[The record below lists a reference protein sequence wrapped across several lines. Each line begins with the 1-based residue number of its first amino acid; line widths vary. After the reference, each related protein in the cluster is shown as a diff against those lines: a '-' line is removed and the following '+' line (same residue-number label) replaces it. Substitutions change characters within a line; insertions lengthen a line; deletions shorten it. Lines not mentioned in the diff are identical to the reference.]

1 MSCFADKFDK
11 YYFYPMNGNELI
23 KNPRNIGREKG
34 LVVCLDKKRG
44 KGSHFTLYFG
54 VKRTIMKDRTKEI
67 GPGLLNN
74 ILANL
79 GLKKEDIE

>member
-1 MSCFADKFDK
+1 MFCGQICPIL
-11 YYFYPMNGNELI
+11 FYPMNGNELI
-23 KNPRNIGREKG
+23 KILKKIGREKG
-34 LVVCLDKKRG
+34 LAVRLDRKRG

-67 GPGLLNN
+67 SPGLLNN

>member
-1 MSCFADKFDK
+1 MSCFADKFVL

-23 KNPRNIGREKG
+23 KILKKIGREKG
-34 LVVCLDKKRG
+34 LTVSLDRKRG

-54 VKRTIMKDRTKEI
+54 TKRTIMKNGTKEI
-67 GPGLLNN
+67 GPGLLKK
-74 ILANL
+74 ILENL

>member
-1 MSCFADKFDK
+1 
-11 YYFYPMNGNELI
+11 MNGNELI
-23 KNPRNIGREKG
+23 KILKKIGREKG
-34 LVVCLDKKRG
+34 LAVRLDRKRG

-74 ILANL
+74 VPLNYL
-79 GLKKEDIE
+79 QVTT

>member
-1 MSCFADKFDK
+1 MSFFADKFVL

-23 KNPRNIGREKG
+23 KILKKIGREKG
-34 LVVCLDKKRG
+34 LAVRLDRKRG

-54 VKRTIMKDRTKEI
+54 MKRTIMKDRTKEI
-67 GPGLLNN
+67 SPGLLNN

>member
-1 MSCFADKFDK
+1 MSCFTDKFVL
-11 YYFYPMNGNELI
+11 YSFYPMNGNELI
-23 KNPRNIGREKG
+23 KILKKIGREKG
-34 LVVCLDKKRG
+34 LAVRLDRKRG

-54 VKRTIMKDRTKEI
+54 VKRTIMKDRTKDI

>member
-1 MSCFADKFDK
+1 
-11 YYFYPMNGNELI
+11 MNGNELI
-23 KNPRNIGREKG
+23 KILKKIGREKG
-34 LVVCLDKKRG
+34 LAVRLDRKRG

-79 GLKKEDIE
+79 SLKKEDIE

>member
-1 MSCFADKFDK
+1 
-11 YYFYPMNGNELI
+11 MNGNELI
-23 KNPRNIGREKG
+23 KILKKIGREKG
-34 LVVCLDKKRG
+34 LAVRLDRKRG